1 MLWVANAELGKDLGK
16 EFVFADGASHSIL
29 VRCPGTLYAD
39 SRYAVRGRGIFFIT
53 LGSVFLCVQSAS
65 RSISVRC
72 PGTLYADSRY
82 AVRGRGT
89 FFITLASVFLCVQST
104 VQSQLSAA
112 DAGPAHAAGALV
124 TQ

>member
-29 VRCPGTLYAD
+29 
-39 SRYAVRGRGIFFIT
+39 
-53 LGSVFLCVQSAS
+53 
-65 RSISVRC
+65 VRC